1 MHDKP
6 FQMEVCIEGGTKDGH
21 RGHDPYPTYR
31 KRGGGGS
38 PLPTFEMLPTF
49 IEV

>member
-31 KRGGGGS
+31 KKGGVVPS
-38 PLPTFEMLPTF
+38 PHLKCFLHL
-49 IEV
+49 